1 MRSAAYND
9 GFADGWSDARDERG
23 ANTVERDDY
32 YGDYYGREYA
42 RGYRDG
48 AQTYD
53 QRQGSAA

>member
-23 ANTVERDDY
+23 ANTVVTD
-32 YGDYYGREYA
+32 DYYGREYA